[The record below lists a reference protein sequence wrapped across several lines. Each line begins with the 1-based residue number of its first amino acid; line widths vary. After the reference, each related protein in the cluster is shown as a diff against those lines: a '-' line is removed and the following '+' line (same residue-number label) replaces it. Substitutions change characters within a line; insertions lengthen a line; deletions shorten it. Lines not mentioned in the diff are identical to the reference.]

1 MHIKIEPI
9 KAKKAGRGG
18 WGGSHLP
25 EHMGSGSALSH
36 DEPSLPSEGFKGRQ
50 LGEIG
55 TSLDFG
61 DPLAP
66 GMRGGWGGRRS
77 VWEGAE

>member
-66 GMRGGWGGRRS
+66 GMLS
-77 VWEGAE
+77 LIHI